1 MKEKFLKALQD
12 KDFSELFKKGGVSF
26 LIRIGGQIMGFLL
39 TLVIAHYYGAQGLG
53 NYILAIVILRIF
65 TLVSKLGL
73 DTFSIRFI
81 ASFSKKN
88 KWKSIQLFR
97 KKILILISITSIVSS
112 VAMYFFSDII
122 VGQIDVKVEYVKLS
136 SFFVLP
142 MVFFMLH
149 YQSLRGLKRIAEF
162 SFFYR
167 MAQSTFSIVS
177 IFIISAFIKS
187 SNVPIYAYLTSVSI
201 VSVLSFITYKYCFSK
216 KADFS
221 TEEII
226 EDLTVRNI
234 LKISIPLMLAQSVQF
249 IMAWTDKLMI
259 GNMMSAES
267 VAVYGVAFR
276 FSMGVSITLM
286 AINSISSPKFA
297 EKFASDDIKG
307 MGKIAMQSAKMIFW
321 TTLPLATILLIFPKF
336 FMGLYGT
343 DFVYTP
349 LILGAGFE
357 ALRWLIIGRI
367 VNALSG
373 SVGNL
378 MQMSGQQK
386 LYMNIL
392 IIGAVIN
399 VVLNYYLIPI
409 YGIKGAAIASVVS
422 LSFWN
427 LTMVYMVKRKFGF
440 STIYIPFLNNDE

>member
-73 DTFSIRFI
+73 DTFSIRLI
-81 ASFSKKN
+81 ASFSRKN

-97 KKILILISITSIVSS
+97 KKILILISITSIASS
-112 VAMYFFSDII
+112 VAMYFLANII
-122 VGQIDVKVEYVKLS
+122 VDHIDVKVEYVRLS

-167 MAQSTFSIVS
+167 MSQATFSIVS
-177 IFIISAFIKS
+177 IFIISTFIRS
-187 SNVPIYAYLTSVSI
+187 NNVPIYAYLTSLTI
-201 VSVLSFITYKYCFSK
+201 VSVLSVITYKFWFSK
-216 KADFS
+216 KAVLNS
-221 TEEII
+221 EEII
-226 EDLTVRNI
+226 EDLTIRNI
-234 LKISIPLMLAQSVQF
+234 LKISVPLMLAQSVQF

-259 GNMMSAES
+259 GNMMSAEN

-276 FSMGVSITLM
+276 FSMGVSIALM

-307 MGKIAMQSAKMIFW
+307 MGKVAMQSAKMIFW
-321 TTLPLATILLIFPKF
+321 TSIPLAAILLIFPKF
-336 FMGLYGT
+336 FMGLYGAE
-343 DFVYTP
+343 F
-349 LILGAGFE
+349 LIGFE
-357 ALRWLIIGRI
+357 VLRWLIIGRL
-367 VNALSG
+367 VNVFSG

-386 LYMNIL
+386 SYMVIL
-392 IIGAVIN
+392 IIGSLIN
-399 VVLNYYLIPI
+399 VGLNYMLIPV
-409 YGIKGAAIASVVS
+409 YGIKGAAFASVCS

-427 LTMVYMVKRKFGF
+427 LTMVYVVKKKFGF
-440 STIYIPFLNNDE
+440 STFYIPFLK

>member
-1 MKEKFLKALQD
+1 MKEKFINALQD
-12 KDFSELFKKGGVSF
+12 KDFSELFKKGGLSF
-26 LIRIGGQIMGFLL
+26 LIRIGGQIIGFLL
-39 TLVIAHYYGAQGLG
+39 TFVIAHYYGAQGLG
-53 NYILAIVILRIF
+53 NYVLAIVILRIF

-81 ASFSKKN
+81 ASFSKNN
-88 KWKSIQLFR
+88 KWRSIQLFR
-97 KKILILISITSIVSS
+97 KKILIVISITSIISS
-112 VAMYFFSDII
+112 VAMYFLADII
-122 VGQIDVKVEYVKLS
+122 VDHIDVKVEYVKLS

-221 TEEII
+221 TEENI
-226 EDLTVRNI
+226 EDLTIRNI
-234 LKISIPLMLAQSVQF
+234 LKISIPLMFAQSVQF

-259 GNMMSAES
+259 GTLMSAES

-297 EKFASDDIKG
+297 EKFANDDIKG
-307 MGKIAMQSAKMIFW
+307 MGKIAMQSAKIIFW

-336 FMGLYGT
+336 FMSLYGSE
-343 DFVYTP
+343 F
-349 LILGAGFE
+349 LIGFE

-386 LYMNIL
+386 IYMNIL
-392 IIGAVIN
+392 IIGSVIN

-409 YGIKGAAIASVVS
+409 YGIKGAAISSLVS

>member
-1 MKEKFLKALQD
+1 
-12 KDFSELFKKGGVSF
+12 
-26 LIRIGGQIMGFLL
+26 
-39 TLVIAHYYGAQGLG
+39 
-53 NYILAIVILRIF
+53 
-65 TLVSKLGL
+65 
-73 DTFSIRFI
+73 
-81 ASFSKKN
+81 
-88 KWKSIQLFR
+88 
-97 KKILILISITSIVSS
+97 
-112 VAMYFFSDII
+112 
-122 VGQIDVKVEYVKLS
+122 
-136 SFFVLP
+136 
-142 MVFFMLH
+142 
-149 YQSLRGLKRIAEF
+149 
-162 SFFYR
+162 

-221 TEEII
+221 NEENI
-226 EDLTVRNI
+226 EDLTIRNI
-234 LKISIPLMLAQSVQF
+234 LKISIPLLLAQSVQF

-321 TTLPLATILLIFPKF
+321 TTVPLATILMIFPKF
-336 FMGLYGT
+336 FMGLYGPE
-343 DFVYTP
+343 F
-349 LILGAGFE
+349 LIGFE
-357 ALRWLIIGRI
+357 VLRWLIIGRI

-386 LYMNIL
+386 TYMNIL
-392 IIGAVIN
+392 IVGAVIN
-399 VVLNYYLIPI
+399 VILNYNLIPK
-409 YGIKGAAIASVVS
+409 YGINGAAFASVAS

-427 LTMVYMVKRKFGF
+427 LSMVYMVKRKFGF
-440 STIYIPFLNNDE
+440 STIYMPFISK

>member
-1 MKEKFLKALQD
+1 MKERFLKALED
-12 KDFSELFKKGGVSF
+12 KDFYELFQKGGLSF

-39 TLVIAHYYGAQGLG
+39 SFVIAYYYGAQGLG
-53 NYILAIVILRIF
+53 NYVLAIVVLRIF
-65 TLVSKLGL
+65 TLIAKLGI

-81 ASFSKKN
+81 AAFAKQG
-88 KWKSIQLFR
+88 KWKSIQLLR
-97 KKILILISITSIVSS
+97 KKTLVLLSVTSLISS
-112 VAMYFFSDII
+112 VIMYFLSDTISAM
-122 VGQIDVKVEYVKLS
+122 IDTRVEYIKLS
-136 SFFVLP
+136 SFFILP
-142 MVFFMLH
+142 MIFFMLH
-149 YQSLRGLKRIAEF
+149 YQSLRGLKKIAEF

-167 MAQSTFSIVS
+167 MSQATFSIVS
-177 IFIISAFIKS
+177 IFIISTFIKS
-187 SNVPIYAYLTSVSI
+187 NSVPIYAYLTSLSI
-201 VSVLSFITYKYCFSK
+201 VSVLSIITYQFWFSK
-216 KADFS
+216 KAILNS
-221 TEEII
+221 EEII
-226 EDLTVRNI
+226 EDLTIRNI
-234 LKISIPLMLAQSVQF
+234 LRISVPLMLAQSVQF

-321 TTLPLATILLIFPKF
+321 TTVPLATILMIFPKF

-343 DFVYTP
+343 EF
-349 LILGAGFE
+349 LIGFE
-357 ALRWLIIGRI
+357 VLRWLIIGRI

-386 LYMNIL
+386 TYMNIL
-392 IIGAVIN
+392 LVGAVIN
-399 VVLNYYLIPI
+399 VILNYNLIPK
-409 YGIKGAAIASVVS
+409 YGINGAAFASVAS

-427 LTMVYMVKRKFGF
+427 LSMVYMVKRKFGF
-440 STIYIPFLNNDE
+440 STIYIPFISK

>member
-1 MKEKFLKALQD
+1 MKEKFLNVLQD
-12 KDFSELFKKGGVSF
+12 KDFSELFKKGGLSF
-26 LIRIGGQIMGFLL
+26 LIRIGGQVMGFLL
-39 TLVIAHYYGAQGLG
+39 TFVIANYYGAQGLG
-53 NYILAIVILRIF
+53 NYVLAIVILRIF

-112 VAMYFFSDII
+112 VVMYFLANII
-122 VGQIDVKVEYVKLS
+122 VDHIDVKVEYVKLS

-177 IFIISAFIKS
+177 IFIVSAFIKS

-216 KADFS
+216 KAIFS
-221 TEEII
+221 TEENI
-226 EDLTVRNI
+226 EDLTIRNI

-259 GNMMSAES
+259 GNLMSAES
-267 VAVYGVAFR
+267 VAIYGVAFR

-307 MGKIAMQSAKMIFW
+307 MGKIAMQSAKIIFW

-336 FMGLYGT
+336 FMGLYGSEFLT
-343 DFVYTP
+343 
-349 LILGAGFE
+349 GFE
-357 ALRWLIIGRI
+357 VLRWLIIGRI

-378 MQMSGQQK
+378 MQMSGQQNV
-386 LYMNIL
+386 YMNIL
-392 IIGAVIN
+392 IIGSVIN

-409 YGIKGAAIASVVS
+409 YGIKGAAISSVVS

>member
-1 MKEKFLKALQD
+1 MKEKLLNALKD
-12 KDFSELFKKGGVSF
+12 KDFSELFKKGGLSF
-26 LIRIGGQIMGFLL
+26 LIRIGGQVMGFLL
-39 TLVIAHYYGAQGLG
+39 TFVIANYYGAQGLG
-53 NYILAIVILRIF
+53 NYVLAIVILRIF

-88 KWKSIQLFR
+88 KWKSIQLLR
-97 KKILILISITSIVSS
+97 KKILILISITSIASS
-112 VAMYFFSDII
+112 IAMYFLADII
-122 VGQIDVKVEYVKLS
+122 VDHIDVKVEYVKLS

-177 IFIISAFIKS
+177 IFIVSAFIKS

-216 KADFS
+216 KAVFS
-221 TEEII
+221 TEESI
-226 EDLTVRNI
+226 EDLTIRNI

-259 GNMMSAES
+259 GNLMSAES
-267 VAVYGVAFR
+267 VAIYGVAFR

-307 MGKIAMQSAKMIFW
+307 MGKIAMQSAKIIFW

-336 FMGLYGT
+336 FMGLYGSEFLT
-343 DFVYTP
+343 
-349 LILGAGFE
+349 GFE
-357 ALRWLIIGRI
+357 VLRWLIIGRI

-378 MQMSGQQK
+378 MQMSGQQNI
-386 LYMNIL
+386 YMNIL
-392 IIGAVIN
+392 IIGSVIN
-399 VVLNYYLIPI
+399 IILNYYLIPI
-409 YGIKGAAIASVVS
+409 YGIKGAAISSMVS

-427 LTMVYMVKRKFGF
+427 LAMVFMVKRKFGF
-440 STIYIPFLNNDE
+440 STIYLPFLNKDE

>member
-1 MKEKFLKALQD
+1 MKEKFLNVLQD
-12 KDFSELFKKGGVSF
+12 KDFSELFKKGGLSF
-26 LIRIGGQIMGFLL
+26 LIRIGGQVMGFLL
-39 TLVIAHYYGAQGLG
+39 TFVIANYYGAQGLG
-53 NYILAIVILRIF
+53 NYVLAIVILRIF

-112 VAMYFFSDII
+112 VVMYFLANII
-122 VGQIDVKVEYVKLS
+122 VDHIDVKVEYVKLS

-177 IFIISAFIKS
+177 IFIVSAFIKS

-216 KADFS
+216 KAIFS
-221 TEEII
+221 TEENI
-226 EDLTVRNI
+226 EDLTIRNI

-259 GNMMSAES
+259 GNLMSAES
-267 VAVYGVAFR
+267 VAIYGVAFR

-307 MGKIAMQSAKMIFW
+307 MGKIAMQSAKIIFW

-336 FMGLYGT
+336 FMGLYGSE
-343 DFVYTP
+343 F
-349 LILGAGFE
+349 LIGFE
-357 ALRWLIIGRI
+357 VLRWLIIGRI

-378 MQMSGQQK
+378 MQMSGQQNV
-386 LYMNIL
+386 YMNIL
-392 IIGAVIN
+392 IIGSVIN

-409 YGIKGAAIASVVS
+409 YGIKGAAISSVVS

>member
-1 MKEKFLKALQD
+1 MKEKFINALQD

-26 LIRIGGQIMGFLL
+26 LIRIGGQITGFLL
-39 TLVIAHYYGAQGLG
+39 SFVIAHLYGAQGLG
-53 NYILAIVILRIF
+53 NYILAIVILKIF

-81 ASFSKKN
+81 ASFSKTN

-97 KKILILISITSIVSS
+97 KKILILISITSIASS
-112 VAMYFFSDII
+112 IAMYFLSDII
-122 VGQIDVKVEYVKLS
+122 VDYIDVKVEYVKLS

-177 IFIISAFIKS
+177 LFIITAFIKS
-187 SNVPIYAYLTSVSI
+187 SNVPVYAFLTSVSI
-201 VSVLSFITYKYCFSK
+201 VSVLSFITYRYCFSK
-216 KADFS
+216 KATFS
-221 TEEII
+221 NKEDI
-226 EDLTVRNI
+226 EDLTIINI
-234 LKISIPLMLAQSVQF
+234 LKISIPLMLAQSLQF

-259 GNMMSAES
+259 GNLMSAES

-276 FSMGVSITLM
+276 FSMGVTIALM
-286 AINSISSPKFA
+286 AINSITSPKFA
-297 EKFASDDIKG
+297 EKFASNDIKG

-321 TTLPLATILLIFPKF
+321 TTIPLATILLIFPKF
-336 FMGLYGT
+336 FMGLYGSE
-343 DFVYTP
+343 F
-349 LILGAGFE
+349 LIGFE
-357 ALRWLIIGRI
+357 VLRWLIIGRI

-378 MQMSGQQK
+378 MQMSGQQNI
-386 LYMNIL
+386 YMNIL

>member
-1 MKEKFLKALQD
+1 MKEKFLNALKD
-12 KDFSELFKKGGVSF
+12 KDFSELFKKGGLSF
-26 LIRIGGQIMGFLL
+26 LIRIGGQIIGFLL
-39 TLVIAHYYGAQGLG
+39 TFVIAHYYGAQGLG
-53 NYILAIVILRIF
+53 NYVLAIVILQIF
-65 TLVSKLGL
+65 ALMSKLGL

-112 VAMYFFSDII
+112 VAMYFLADII

-167 MAQSTFSIVS
+167 IAQSTFSIVS

-221 TEEII
+221 NEENI
-226 EDLTVRNI
+226 EDLTIRNI
-234 LKISIPLMLAQSVQF
+234 LKISIPLMFAQSVQF

-259 GNMMSAES
+259 GTLMSAES

-297 EKFASDDIKG
+297 EKFANDDIKG
-307 MGKIAMQSAKMIFW
+307 MGKIAMQSAKIIFW

-336 FMGLYGT
+336 FMGLYGSE
-343 DFVYTP
+343 F
-349 LILGAGFE
+349 LIGFE

-367 VNALSG
+367 VNAFSG

-386 LYMNIL
+386 IYMNIL
-392 IIGAVIN
+392 IIGSVIN
-399 VVLNYYLIPI
+399 VVLNCYLIPI
-409 YGIKGAAIASVVS
+409 YGIKGAAISSVVS

>member
-1 MKEKFLKALQD
+1 MKEQFLKALED
-12 KDFSELFKKGGVSF
+12 KDFSELFKKGGVSLF
-26 LIRIGGQIMGFLL
+26 LRIGGQVLGFLMSF
-39 TLVIAHYYGAQGLG
+39 VVAHYFGAKGLG
-53 NYILAIVILRIF
+53 NYLLAIVVLRIF

-81 ASFSKKN
+81 ASFAKQG

-97 KKILILISITSIVSS
+97 KKIITIVSITSLISS
-112 VAMYFFSDII
+112 LVMYIFSFEIANL
-122 VGQIDVKVEYVKLS
+122 VNNRVEYIQLS

-167 MAQSTFSIVS
+167 MSQATFSIAGLFLIS
-177 IFIISAFIKS
+177 QFIQSDKI
-187 SNVPIYAYLTSVSI
+187 PIYAYLTSLCTVSLLSY
-201 VSVLSFITYKYCFSK
+201 VSYYYWFNK
-216 KADFS
+216 KCNFDS
-221 TEEII
+221 SEEI
-226 EDLTVRNI
+226 EDLPLKKM
-234 LKISIPLMLAQSVQF
+234 LKISLPLMFAQSVQF
-249 IMAWTDKLMI
+249 IMAWTDKLML
-259 GNMMSAES
+259 GNMLGPES
-267 VAVYGVAFR
+267 VAIYGVAFR

-286 AINSISSPKFA
+286 AINSIASPKFA
-297 EKFASDDIKG
+297 EKFSNNDISG
-307 MGKIAMQSAKMIFW
+307 MGKVAMQSAKLIFW
-321 TTLPLATILLIFPKF
+321 TTIPLASILLIFPKF

-343 DFVYTP
+343 DFVDSP

-378 MQMSGQQK
+378 MQMTGQQNN
-386 LYMNIL
+386 YMKIL
-392 IIGAVIN
+392 IAGSIIN
-399 VVLNYYLIPI
+399 VTLNYILIPI
-409 YGIKGAAIASVVS
+409 YGIKGAAFTSVCS

-427 LTMVYMVKRKFGF
+427 LTMVYMVKKKFGF
-440 STIYIPFLNNDE
+440 STFYIPFIK

>member
-1 MKEKFLKALQD
+1 MKERFLKALED
-12 KDFSELFKKGGVSF
+12 KDFYELFQKGGLSF

-39 TLVIAHYYGAQGLG
+39 SFVIAYYYGAQGLG
-53 NYILAIVILRIF
+53 NYVLAIVVLRIF
-65 TLVSKLGL
+65 TLIAKLGI

-81 ASFSKKN
+81 AAFAKQG
-88 KWKSIQLFR
+88 KWKSIQLLR
-97 KKILILISITSIVSS
+97 KKTLVLLSVTSIISS
-112 VAMYFFSDII
+112 VIMYFLSDTISAM
-122 VGQIDVKVEYVKLS
+122 IDTRVEYIKLS
-136 SFFVLP
+136 SFFILP
-142 MVFFMLH
+142 MIFFILH
-149 YQSLRGLKRIAEF
+149 YQSLRGLKKIAEF

-167 MAQSTFSIVS
+167 MSQATFSIVS
-177 IFIISAFIKS
+177 IFIISTFIKS
-187 SNVPIYAYLTSVSI
+187 NSVPIYAYLSSLSI
-201 VSVLSFITYKYCFSK
+201 VSVLSVITYQFWFSK
-216 KADFS
+216 KAILNS
-221 TEEII
+221 EEII
-226 EDLTVRNI
+226 EDLTIRNI
-234 LKISIPLMLAQSVQF
+234 LRISVPLMLAQSVQF

-321 TTLPLATILLIFPKF
+321 TTVPLATILMIFPKF
-336 FMGLYGT
+336 FMGLYGPE
-343 DFVYTP
+343 F
-349 LILGAGFE
+349 LIGFE
-357 ALRWLIIGRI
+357 VLRWLIIGRI

-386 LYMNIL
+386 TYMNIL
-392 IIGAVIN
+392 LLGAVIN
-399 VVLNYYLIPI
+399 VILNYNLIPK
-409 YGIKGAAIASVVS
+409 YGINGAAFASVAS

-427 LTMVYMVKRKFGF
+427 LSMVYMVKRKFGF
-440 STIYIPFLNNDE
+440 STIYIPFISK

>member
-1 MKEKFLKALQD
+1 MKEKFLNALQD
-12 KDFSELFKKGGVSF
+12 KDFSELFKKGGLSF
-26 LIRIGGQIMGFLL
+26 LIRIGGQIIGFLL
-39 TLVIAHYYGAQGLG
+39 TFVIAHYYGAQGLG
-53 NYILAIVILRIF
+53 NYVLAIVILRIF

-81 ASFSKKN
+81 ASFSKNN
-88 KWKSIQLFR
+88 KWRSIQLFR
-97 KKILILISITSIVSS
+97 KKILIVISITSIISS
-112 VAMYFFSDII
+112 VAMYFLADII
-122 VGQIDVKVEYVKLS
+122 VDHIDVKVEYVKLS

-221 TEEII
+221 TEENI
-226 EDLTVRNI
+226 EDLTIRNI
-234 LKISIPLMLAQSVQF
+234 LKISIPLMFAQSVQF

-259 GNMMSAES
+259 GTLMSAES

-297 EKFASDDIKG
+297 EKFANDDIKG
-307 MGKIAMQSAKMIFW
+307 MGKIAMQSAKIIFW

-336 FMGLYGT
+336 FMGLYGSE
-343 DFVYTP
+343 F
-349 LILGAGFE
+349 LIGFE

-386 LYMNIL
+386 IYMNIL
-392 IIGAVIN
+392 IIGSVIN

-409 YGIKGAAIASVVS
+409 YGIKGAAISSLVS

>member
-1 MKEKFLKALQD
+1 MVFGKLNYERKILKALED
-12 KDFSELFKKGGVSF
+12 KDFSELFQKGGLSF

-39 TLVIAHYYGAQGLG
+39 SFVIAYYYGAQGLG
-53 NYILAIVILRIF
+53 KYVLAIVVLRIF
-65 TLVSKLGL
+65 TLIAKLGI

-81 ASFSKKN
+81 AAFAKQG
-88 KWKSIQLFR
+88 KWASIQLLR
-97 KKILILISITSIVSS
+97 KKILVLLSVTSIISS
-112 VAMYFFSDII
+112 VIMYFLSETISDM
-122 VGQIDVKVEYVKLS
+122 IDTSAEFIKLS

-149 YQSLRGLKRIAEF
+149 YQSLRGLKKIAEF

-167 MAQSTFSIVS
+167 MSQATFSIVS
-177 IFIISAFIKS
+177 IFIISTFIKS
-187 SNVPIYAYLTSVSI
+187 NNVPIYAYLTSLSI
-201 VSVLSFITYKYCFSK
+201 VSVLSIITYQFWFSK
-216 KADFS
+216 KAILNS
-221 TEEII
+221 EEII
-226 EDLTVRNI
+226 EDLTIRNI
-234 LKISIPLMLAQSVQF
+234 LKISVPLMLAQSVQF

-321 TTLPLATILLIFPKF
+321 TTVPLATILLIFPKF
-336 FMGLYGT
+336 FMGLYGAE
-343 DFVYTP
+343 F
-349 LILGAGFE
+349 LIGFE
-357 ALRWLIIGRI
+357 VLRWLIIGRI

-386 LYMNIL
+386 TYMNIL
-392 IIGAVIN
+392 LVGAVIN
-399 VVLNYYLIPI
+399 VILNYNLIPK
-409 YGIKGAAIASVVS
+409 YGINGAAFASVAS

-427 LTMVYMVKRKFGF
+427 LSMVYMVKRKFGF
-440 STIYIPFLNNDE
+440 STIYMPFISK

>member
-1 MKEKFLKALQD
+1 MKEKFLNVLQD
-12 KDFSELFKKGGVSF
+12 KDFSELFKKGGLSF
-26 LIRIGGQIMGFLL
+26 LIRIGGQVMGFLL
-39 TLVIAHYYGAQGLG
+39 TFVIANYYGAQGLG
-53 NYILAIVILRIF
+53 NYVLAIVILRIF

-112 VAMYFFSDII
+112 VVMYFLANII
-122 VGQIDVKVEYVKLS
+122 VDHIDVKVEYVKLS

-177 IFIISAFIKS
+177 IFIVSAFIKS

-216 KADFS
+216 KAVFS
-221 TEEII
+221 TEENI
-226 EDLTVRNI
+226 EDLTIRNI

-259 GNMMSAES
+259 GNLMSAES
-267 VAVYGVAFR
+267 VAIYGVAFR

-307 MGKIAMQSAKMIFW
+307 MGKIAMQSAKIIFW

-336 FMGLYGT
+336 FMGLYGSEFLT
-343 DFVYTP
+343 
-349 LILGAGFE
+349 GFE
-357 ALRWLIIGRI
+357 VLRWLIIGRI

-378 MQMSGQQK
+378 MQMSGQQNV
-386 LYMNIL
+386 YMNIL
-392 IIGAVIN
+392 IIGSVIN
-399 VVLNYYLIPI
+399 VVLNYCLIPI
-409 YGIKGAAIASVVS
+409 YGIKGAAISSVVS

>member
-1 MKEKFLKALQD
+1 MKEKFLNAMKD
-12 KDFSELFKKGGVSF
+12 KDFSELFKMGGVSF
-26 LIRIGGQIMGFLL
+26 LLRIGGQIIGFLL
-39 TLVIAHYYGAQGLG
+39 TFVIAHYYGAQGLG

-73 DTFSIRFI
+73 DTFSIRLI
-81 ASFSKKN
+81 ASFSRKN

-97 KKILILISITSIVSS
+97 KKILILISITSIASS
-112 VAMYFFSDII
+112 VAMYFLANII
-122 VGQIDVKVEYVKLS
+122 VDHIDVKVEYVRLS

-167 MAQSTFSIVS
+167 MSQATFSIVS
-177 IFIISAFIKS
+177 IFIISTFIRS
-187 SNVPIYAYLTSVSI
+187 NNVPIYAYLTSLTI
-201 VSVLSFITYKYCFSK
+201 VSVLSIITYQFWFSK
-216 KADFS
+216 KAVLNS
-221 TEEII
+221 EEII
-226 EDLTVRNI
+226 EDLTIRNI
-234 LKISIPLMLAQSVQF
+234 LKISVPLMLAQSVQF

-259 GNMMSAES
+259 GNMMSAEN

-276 FSMGVSITLM
+276 FSMGVSIALM

-307 MGKIAMQSAKMIFW
+307 MGKVAMQSAKMIFW
-321 TTLPLATILLIFPKF
+321 TSTPLAAILLIFPKF
-336 FMGLYGT
+336 FMGLYGAE
-343 DFVYTP
+343 F
-349 LILGAGFE
+349 LIGFE
-357 ALRWLIIGRI
+357 VLRWLIIGRI

-378 MQMSGQQK
+378 MQMSGQQNI
-386 LYMNIL
+386 YMNIL
-392 IIGAVIN
+392 IIGTVIN

-409 YGIKGAAIASVVS
+409 YGIKGAAISSVVS